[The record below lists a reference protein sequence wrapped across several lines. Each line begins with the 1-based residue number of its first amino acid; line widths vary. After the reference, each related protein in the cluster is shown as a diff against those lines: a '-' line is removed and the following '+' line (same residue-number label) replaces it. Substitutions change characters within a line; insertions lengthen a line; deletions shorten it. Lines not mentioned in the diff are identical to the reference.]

1 MNSEEPTL
9 LRHFQEVRNGTGG
22 IAEGGI
28 STVIFCGKMRAESD
42 SGSVLGV
49 HRNIVEEEV
58 NKEGVNIT
66 GLLMGQGNSVLHFI
80 EGPSYSILRTLKRL
94 SDHEHFGDAGV
105 QSGRIVY
112 VVEDRPQRYFPEW
125 YSCIIAE
132 KRSQTDDFNAESSKD
147 VVNDLAGG
155 LLEIGRGIQK
165 VANSDVEISQYVDHL
180 PGKNLLLALS
190 ASTLF
195 FTLDDFVR
203 TFADP
208 YHIDVE
214 SEQSWPLER
223 VVQY

>member
-1 MNSEEPTL
+1 MNPDEPTL
-9 LRHFQEVRNGTGG
+9 LSHLQEIRES
-22 IAEGGI
+22 EGAI

-42 SGSVLGV
+42 SGSVLEA

-80 EGPSYSILRTLKRL
+80 EGPSYSILRILQRL
-94 SDHEHFGDAGV
+94 GDHEHFSDSGV

-112 VVEDRPQRYFPEW
+112 VVEDRPQRAFSEW

-132 KRSQTDDFNAESSKD
+132 KRSQTDDFTAESSKD
-147 VVNDLAGG
+147 VVNELAGG
-155 LLEIGRGIQK
+155 LLEIGRGIQRLGP
-165 VANSDVEISQYVDHL
+165 NSDVEISQYADQL

-190 ASTLF
+190 ASPLF
-195 FTLDDFVR
+195 FPLDDFCR
-203 TFADP
+203 IFFDP
-208 YHIDVE
+208 LLVDVE

>member
-1 MNSEEPTL
+1 MNPEEPTL
-9 LRHFQEVRNGTGG
+9 LSHLKEIRES
-22 IAEGGI
+22 EGAI

-42 SGSVLGV
+42 SGSVLET

-66 GLLMGQGNSVLHFI
+66 GLLMGQGNSVLHLI
-80 EGPSYSILRTLKRL
+80 EGPSYSVLRILQRL
-94 SDHEHFGDAGV
+94 GDHEHFGESGV

-112 VVEDRPQRYFPEW
+112 VVEDRPQRSFSEW

-132 KRSQTDDFNAESSKD
+132 KRSQTDDFTPESSKD
-147 VVNDLAGG
+147 VVNELAGG
-155 LLEIGRGIQK
+155 LLEIGRGIQRLP
-165 VANSDVEISQYVDHL
+165 NSDVEISQYADQL

-190 ASTLF
+190 ASPLF
-195 FTLDDFVR
+195 FPLDDFVR
-203 TFADP
+203 AFIDP
-208 YHIDVE
+208 LAVDVE